1 MVELEI
7 DINQKYAEWDVI
19 TEAGS
24 KLEPVFGA
32 GLTGIRNL
40 GNSCYMNSVMQV
52 LFSIEDFRQKY
63 FESYGNMIDRSA
75 RDALNDFNVQM

>member
-7 DINQKYAEWDVI
+7 ALNQKYAEWDVI

-24 KLEPVFGA
+24 KLEPVYGP

-52 LFSIEDFRQKY
+52 LFSVPDFKQKY
-63 FESYGNMIDRSA
+63 VFLVISMFMTYSFRA
-75 RDALNDFNVQM
+75 VA